1 MDLVRREL
9 EPRDIP
15 VIGFAGAPFTLA
27 SYAIEGGASTERALL
42 RDIHALMDE
51 ADIIV
56 ASLWNDPVDV
66 FMDGAFR
73 FPLGY
78 KESGEI
84 DNVSRSTHL
93 LEARSRVTGEVVA
106 QKELAVSEKTNYTWT
121 IDHRARINCANS
133 FGETLKIFMDGIFQF
148 DLADKENRWLID
160 VALGNHFL
168 AAYKTSDGK
177 EAASITLKVTE
188 NKDYGWAISVIEGG
202 SPVVITGH

>member
-1 MDLVRREL
+1 MKIIQTMHRSMTRAARQPAAAVVTVAAVVLISSWCCKS
-9 EPRDIP
+9 PTSP
-15 VIGFAGAPFTLA
+15 
-27 SYAIEGGASTERALL
+27 SGG
-42 RDIHALMDE
+42 E

-73 FPLGY
+73 FSLGY

-188 NKDYGWAISVIEGG
+188 NKDYSWTISVIEGG